1 MNNITIIQKTL
12 SVVFVATFT
21 VMACFVGNYSA
32 EAQWEDMSL
41 GAVHLHGEMLPEVQ
55 FDNTETTL
63 AHAQAGLSLSILTL
77 NVDYTMDCYSWDTL
91 GDLPFGNGKDDPWE
105 TLHSLSLSG
114 MYGGEINERWS
125 WMTIASGSAAFEDH
139 LDSSLLDGFL
149 GTGALYS
156 LSNAWNLIGGAGVLY
171 TNAPELNALDMY
183 GDPQEVTPIPVLGA
197 QWNQDAESGLSLS
210 LIFPLEASIS
220 YRSVDGTVSASTD
233 LLAQSADITY
243 QFTPMFGVIARGAL
257 NDERIHRLADD
268 NVAIPVGTKE
278 GYLQNEGSTVDLMLN
293 VNLSEHLNVN
303 IGPYYLFNQEMS
315 VRDKDDDSLHK
326 LEADDTFGGKFG
338 VSFIF

>member
-1 MNNITIIQKTL
+1 MNNFNMIQKSIL
-12 SVVFVATFT
+12 VVLVTGFT
-21 VMACFVGNYSA
+21 VIACLIGIQPA
-32 EAQWEDMSL
+32 GAQWEDMSL
-41 GAVHLHGEMLPEVQ
+41 ASVHLHGNVLPEITFNKTDATVSH
-55 FDNTETTL
+55 T
-63 AHAQAGLSLSILTL
+63 QAGISLSLLTL
-77 NVDYTMDCYSWDTL
+77 NVDYTMDYYSWDKL

-125 WMTIASGSAAFEDH
+125 WMTIAAGSAAFEDN

-156 LSNAWNLIGGAGVLY
+156 LSNTWNLIGGAGVLY

-183 GDPQEVTPIPVLGA
+183 GDPQEVTPIPVLGV
-197 QWNQDAESGLSLS
+197 QWNQDAESGLSVS
-210 LIFPLEASIS
+210 LLFPLEASIS
-220 YRSVDGTVSASTD
+220 YRSFDGALSASTD
-233 LLAQSADITY
+233 LLAQAADITY
-243 QFTPMFGVIARGAL
+243 QFTPMFGVTARGAL
-257 NDERIHRLADD
+257 NDERIHRLAED

-278 GYLQNEGSTVDLMLN
+278 GYLHNEGSAVELMLN
-293 VNLSEHLNVN
+293 VTLSEHLNVN
-303 IGPYYLFNQEMS
+303 VGPYYLFNQEIS

-326 LEADDTFGGKFG
+326 LEADDTFGGTFG

>member
-1 MNNITIIQKTL
+1 MIQKTI
-12 SVVFVATFT
+12 SVVFVAAFT

-63 AHAQAGLSLSILTL
+63 AHAQAGISLSILTL
-77 NVDYTMDCYSWDTL
+77 NVDYTMECYSWDTL

-105 TLHSLSLSG
+105 TLHRLSLSG

-125 WMTIASGSAAFEDH
+125 WMTIASGSAAFEEN

-220 YRSVDGTVSASTD
+220 YRSVGGALSASTD

-243 QFTPMFGVIARGAL
+243 QLTPMFGVTASGSL
-257 NDERIHRLADD
+257 HNETIHRLADD
-268 NVAIPVGTKE
+268 NLAIPVGTQE
-278 GYLQNEGSTVDLMLN
+278 GYLHNEGSTVDLMLN
-293 VNLSEHLNVN
+293 VNLSKHLNVN
-303 IGPYYLFNQEMS
+303 VGPYYLFNHEMS

-326 LEADDTFGGKFG
+326 LEADDTFGGTFG